1 MFVSSVNGVSSAGG
15 SGGGE
20 QRTTKRSE
28 SGAGNWGPAEMEE
41 MAILMAS
48 LMMMTVLVTFVLL
61 SILLITFICFGVN
74 MDTTSLMIWQ
84 VCIREL
90 Y

>member
-1 MFVSSVNGVSSAGG
+1 MFVSNVNGVSSAGG
-15 SGGGE
+15 GGGVGGK

-48 LMMMTVLVTFVLL
+48 LTMMMVLVTFALL
-61 SILLITFICFGVN
+61 
-74 MDTTSLMIWQ
+74 
-84 VCIREL
+84 L
-90 Y
+90 YFSHLFVMV

>member
-1 MFVSSVNGVSSAGG
+1 MGG
-15 SGGGE
+15 K

-48 LMMMTVLVTFVLL
+48 LMMMMVLVTFVLL
-61 SILLITFICFGVN
+61 
-74 MDTTSLMIWQ
+74 
-84 VCIREL
+84 L
-90 Y
+90 YFSHLFVMV